1 MALVSSAVRGQV
13 EVALAFK
20 ALIVS
25 SAPLCDFTVAFLQ
38 APVEFLTPSSAKE
51 QFVYECFSALFV
63 LADGLTLCFL
73 QVSMMVYLVTTTT
86 TLHYDFRTL
95 KFRTLT

>member
-25 SAPLCDFTVAFLQ
+25 SAPLC
-38 APVEFLTPSSAKE
+38 EFLTPSSAKE